1 MGYLGKKD
9 SRQTE
14 EPMQGPETLNV
25 NQKKSRRTG
34 WLKLRRQKHLV
45 EQ

>member
-14 EPMQGPETLNV
+14 EPMQGAETLNV
-25 NQKKSRRTG
+25 NQKNQEG
-34 WLKLRRQKHLV
+34 QGG
-45 EQ
+45 